1 MSIEINDNNG
11 QTRRSAPTLAYE
23 HRFES
28 QGYKTIAGVDE
39 AGRGPLAGPVVSA
52 AVILRQRKFRN
63 RIDDSKVLSA
73 SQREKAYQE
82 IRAKAW
88 VAIGIVGEKIIDQI
102 NILEAT
108 ILSMR
113 RAISFLSP
121 QPDFVLVDG
130 SMSLN
135 LNIPYE
141 SIVRGDAK
149 SLSIAC
155 ASIIAKVARDRIMSI
170 YHRKYPEYGF
180 SQHKGYGTKSHF
192 EALKRIGPSP
202 IHRMSFA
209 PLKIIAISHKLSV
222 FIINEQA

>member
-1 MSIEINDNNG
+1 M
-11 QTRRSAPTLAYE
+11 LAYE
-23 HRFES
+23 QRFES
-28 QGYKTIAGVDE
+28 QGYKAIAGVDE

-52 AVILRQRKFRN
+52 AVILRQVKFKN

-73 SQREKAYQE
+73 SQREKAYSE
-82 IRAKAW
+82 IRKKAW

-130 SMSLN
+130 NMSLN

-141 SIVRGDAK
+141 SIVRGDAQ

-155 ASIIAKVARDRIMSI
+155 ASIIAKVTRDRIMSI

-180 SQHKGYGTKSHF
+180 LEHKGYGTKSHF

-209 PLKIIAISHKLSV
+209 PLNSRIFANK
-222 FIINEQA
+222 N

>member
-1 MSIEINDNNG
+1 M
-11 QTRRSAPTLAYE
+11 LVYE
-23 HRFES
+23 QRFES
-28 QGYKTIAGVDE
+28 QGYKAIAGVDE

-52 AVILRQRKFRN
+52 AVILRQVKFKN

-73 SQREKAYQE
+73 SQREKAYSE
-82 IRAKAW
+82 IRKKAW

-130 SMSLN
+130 NMSLN

-141 SIVRGDAK
+141 SIVRGDAQ

-155 ASIIAKVARDRIMSI
+155 ASIIAKVTRDRIMSI

-180 SQHKGYGTKSHF
+180 LEHKGYGTKSHF

-209 PLKIIAISHKLSV
+209 PLNSRIFANK
-222 FIINEQA
+222 N

>member
-1 MSIEINDNNG
+1 M
-11 QTRRSAPTLAYE
+11 LAYE
-23 HRFES
+23 QRFES
-28 QGYKTIAGVDE
+28 QGYKAIAGVDE

-52 AVILRQRKFRN
+52 AVILRQVKFKN

-73 SQREKAYQE
+73 SQREKAYSE
-82 IRAKAW
+82 IRKKAW
-88 VAIGIVGEKIIDQI
+88 VDIGIVGEKIIDQI

-130 SMSLN
+130 NMSLN

-141 SIVRGDAK
+141 SIVRGDAQ

-155 ASIIAKVARDRIMSI
+155 ASIIAKVTRDRIMSI

-180 SQHKGYGTKSHF
+180 LEHKGYGTKSHF

-209 PLKIIAISHKLSV
+209 PLNSRIFANK
-222 FIINEQA
+222 N

>member
-1 MSIEINDNNG
+1 M
-11 QTRRSAPTLAYE
+11 LAYE
-23 HRFES
+23 QRFES
-28 QGYKTIAGVDE
+28 QGYKAIAGVDE

-52 AVILRQRKFRN
+52 AVILRERKFRN
-63 RIDDSKVLSA
+63 RIDDSKVLSE

-88 VAIGIVGEKIIDQI
+88 VAVGIVGEKVIDEI

-108 ILSMR
+108 LLSMR
-113 RAISFLSP
+113 RAVAFLSP
-121 QPDFVLVDG
+121 HPDFVLVYG
-130 SMSLN
+130 NMSLN
-135 LNIPYE
+135 LNIPHE

-149 SLSIAC
+149 CLSIAC
-155 ASIIAKVARDRIMSI
+155 ASIIAKVTRDRIMSI

-180 SQHKGYGTKSHF
+180 SRHKGYGTKSHF

-209 PLKIIAISHKLSV
+209 PLK
-222 FIINEQA
+222 

>member
-1 MSIEINDNNG
+1 M
-11 QTRRSAPTLAYE
+11 LVYE
-23 HRFES
+23 QRFES
-28 QGYKTIAGVDE
+28 QGYKAIAGVDE

-52 AVILRQRKFRN
+52 AVILRQVKFKS

-73 SQREKAYQE
+73 SQREKAYSE
-82 IRAKAW
+82 IRKKAW

-130 SMSLN
+130 NMSLN

-141 SIVRGDAK
+141 SIVRGDAQ

-155 ASIIAKVARDRIMSI
+155 ASIIAKVTRDRIMSI

-180 SQHKGYGTKSHF
+180 LEHKGYGTKSHF

-209 PLKIIAISHKLSV
+209 PLNSRIFANK
-222 FIINEQA
+222 N

>member
-1 MSIEINDNNG
+1 M
-11 QTRRSAPTLAYE
+11 LAYE
-23 HRFES
+23 QRFES
-28 QGYKTIAGVDE
+28 QGYKAIAGVDE

-52 AVILRQRKFRN
+52 AVILRERKFKN
-63 RIDDSKVLSA
+63 RIDDSKVLSE

-82 IRAKAW
+82 IRIKAW

-113 RAISFLSP
+113 RAIFFLSP

-130 SMSLN
+130 NMSLN

-141 SIVRGDAK
+141 SIVRGDAQ

-155 ASIIAKVARDRIMSI
+155 ASIIAKVTRDRIMSI

-180 SQHKGYGTKSHF
+180 LEHKGYGTKSHF

-209 PLKIIAISHKLSV
+209 PLNSRIFANK
-222 FIINEQA
+222 N

>member
-1 MSIEINDNNG
+1 M
-11 QTRRSAPTLAYE
+11 LAYE
-23 HRFES
+23 QRFEF
-28 QGYKTIAGVDE
+28 QGYKAIAGVDE

-52 AVILRQRKFRN
+52 AVILRERKFKN
-63 RIDDSKVLSA
+63 RIDDSKVLSE
-73 SQREKAYQE
+73 SQREKAYSE

-88 VAIGIVGEKIIDQI
+88 VAVGIVGEKIIDRI

-108 ILSMR
+108 LLSMR
-113 RAISFLSP
+113 RAIFFLSP

-130 SMSLN
+130 NMSLN
-135 LNIPYE
+135 LNVPYE

-155 ASIIAKVARDRIMSI
+155 ASIIAKVTRDRIMSI

-209 PLKIIAISHKLSV
+209 PLKQQR
-222 FIINEQA
+222 E